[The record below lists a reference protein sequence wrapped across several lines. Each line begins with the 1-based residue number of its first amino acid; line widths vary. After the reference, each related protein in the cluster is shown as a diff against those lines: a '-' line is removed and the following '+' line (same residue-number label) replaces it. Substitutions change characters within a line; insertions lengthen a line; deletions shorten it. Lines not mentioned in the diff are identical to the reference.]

1 MRSKR
6 IRMWRER
13 AGKARAAER
22 KRKNDAKRTFHLKKK
37 VEQYHKAANK
47 KREAMRKVSRAERR
61 KDERSSKA
69 AKFHKLRMG
78 SYHRLIRVERCVE
91 RAMLGH
97 IHRKKRAARKTTR
110 SKPKR
115 RRAAPVAYQHC
126 DFGGYKKVLRHST
139 NWVRK
144 LGIKNDDLSSIKV
157 PAGKCVILYQH
168 SHYRGKS
175 WKICGRRTVKCF
187 TRHRMMKGK
196 SWNDQVSSIR
206 VINKRRAAR
215 RRRQKA
221 GLMGFREKKNANLL
235 KTFCSLNA
243 DKILESSRHFGVLGD
258 LLRAMA
264 VKSKKSGVQQYA
276 AVMRRLRRRNSR
288 GIPRYVLSHIRH
300 KMKWRANGILY
311 PFTKGKTAMTGIQAK
326 MLGFKQNK
334 LGLQKFDTP
343 SKTLIKLLVSQ
354 STKKKKRAAGLK
366 FDAKTFR
373 ALKKW
378 TGN

>member
-1 MRSKR
+1 MLCGWQSASFGFIDNKYNIGTPIKHKTLQQCIDVCKSKS
-6 IRMWRER
+6 
-13 AGKARAAER
+13 GCKAFSF
-22 KRKNDAKRTFHLKKK
+22 K
-37 VEQYHKAANK
+37 
-47 KREAMRKVSRAERR
+47 
-61 KDERSSKA
+61 
-69 AKFHKLRMG
+69 
-78 SYHRLIRVERCVE
+78 
-91 RAMLGH
+91 
-97 IHRKKRAARKTTR
+97 
-110 SKPKR
+110 
-115 RRAAPVAYQHC
+115 
-126 DFGGYKKVLRHST
+126 
-139 NWVRK
+139 
-144 LGIKNDDLSSIKV
+144 
-157 PAGKCVILYQH
+157 
-168 SHYRGKS
+168 
-175 WKICGRRTVKCF
+175 
-187 TRHRMMKGK
+187 KGK
-196 SWNDQVSSIR
+196 SKSDCYLKSSLKGSGNRLTGVWYTYIVSSC
-206 VINKRRAAR
+206 AR
-215 RRRQKA
+215 QKAGLKKA

-276 AVMRRLRRRNSR
+276 AVMRHLRRRNSR
-288 GIPRYVLSHIRH
+288 GIPRYVLSHIRN

-343 SKTLIKLLVSQ
+343 SKTLIKLLVSK